1 MIPYGRQ
8 SVSFIDVWQVAKQ
21 LKSRNLTQGPKSK
34 EFESAI
40 TKYTGSRY
48 AVAVSSATAGLHL
61 AVQALNLEKRS
72 IVATSPISFVA
83 SSNAI
88 LYNELI
94 PDFID
99 IDENDVNIS
108 LKKLTEKLEQ
118 GMKIKAVVAVHFS
131 GYSCKMEELS
141 SLSRLYNFKIIED
154 AAHALGGN
162 YHDGTKIGNSKYS
175 DMTIF
180 SLHPVK
186 SITSGEGGVVT
197 TNNEEL
203 YLKLLR
209 LRSHG
214 INKAEDEFQNKLL
227 SVTES
232 ENNPWYYE
240 MVELGFNYRLTDFQS
255 SLAISQLKKLDKFI
269 NKRRVNAKY
278 YLKLFSGIE
287 NIKIMTSV
295 EKIEMSALHLFFIEL
310 DFTKLKISKNE
321 FMRILRDQ
329 GIGSQVHY
337 IPINLQ
343 PYYKKLGFVEDDTPT
358 AMNYY
363 MRTLSI
369 PLYPN
374 LRKSQMRKVVKA
386 IKETIQKNKS

>member
-1 MIPYGRQ
+1 LIPYGKQ
-8 SVSFIDVWQVAKQ
+8 SISFIDVWQVAKQ
-21 LKSRNLTQGPKSK
+21 LKSKNLTQGPKSK

-40 TKYTGSRY
+40 AKYTGSKY

-61 AVQALNLEKRS
+61 AVQALNLEERS

-88 LYNELI
+88 LYNDLI

-99 IDENDVNIS
+99 IDENDINIS

-118 GMKIKAVVAVHFS
+118 GIKITAVIAVHFS
-131 GYSCKMEELS
+131 GYSCRMEELNN
-141 SLSRLYNFKIIED
+141 LSRLYNFKIIED
-154 AAHALGGN
+154 AAHALGGS

-186 SITSGEGGVVT
+186 SITSGEGGVIT
-197 TNNEEL
+197 TNDEEL

-232 ENNPWYYE
+232 EKNQWYYE

-255 SLAISQLKKLDKFI
+255 SLAISQLKRLDKFI
-269 NKRRVNAKY
+269 YKRRINAKY
-278 YLKLFSGIE
+278 YLKLFSGVE
-287 NIKIMTSV
+287 NVRIMTSV
-295 EKIEMSALHLFFIEL
+295 EKIEMSALHLFFINL
-310 DFTKLKISKNE
+310 DFTQLKISKNE
-321 FMRILRDQ
+321 FMRMLRNQ

-343 PYYKKLGFVEDDTPT
+343 PYYKKLGYVEDDTPT

-374 LRKSQMRKVVKA
+374 LRKYQMRKVVKA
-386 IKETIQKNKS
+386 IEETIKNNMP

>member
-1 MIPYGRQ
+1 MIPYGKQ
-8 SVSFIDVWQVAKQ
+8 SISLIDVWHVAKQ
-21 LKSRNLTQGPKSK
+21 LKSRNLTQGPKSN

-40 TKYTGSRY
+40 VKYTGSKY

-61 AVQALNLEKRS
+61 AVQALNLDERS
-72 IVATSPISFVA
+72 QVATSPISFVA

-88 LYNELI
+88 LYNRHS
-94 PDFID
+94 PYFID

-108 LKKLTEKLEQ
+108 IKELTEKLDQ
-118 GMKIKAVVAVHFS
+118 GLKIKALIAVHFS

-141 SLSRLYNFKIIED
+141 NLSRKYNFRIIED
-154 AAHALGGN
+154 AAHALGGT

-186 SITSGEGGVVT
+186 SITSGEGGIVT

-214 INKAEDEFQNKLL
+214 INKAEDVFQNKLL
-227 SVTES
+227 SVTEA
-232 ENNPWYYE
+232 EKNPWYYE
-240 MVELGFNYRLTDFQS
+240 MVDLGFNYRLTDFQS
-255 SLAISQLKKLDKFI
+255 ALGISQLKKLNKFI
-269 NKRRVNAKY
+269 NKRRKNAKY
-278 YLKLFSGIE
+278 YLKLFSDFE
-287 NIKIMTSV
+287 SVKIMTS
-295 EKIEMSALHLFFIEL
+295 EDKIKMSALHLFLINL

-321 FMRILRDQ
+321 FMRILRKK

-343 PYYKKLGFVEDDTPT
+343 PYYKKLGYVEDDTPV
-358 AMNYY
+358 AMNFY

-374 LRKSQMRKVVKA
+374 LKKYQMRKVVKI
-386 IKETIQKNKS
+386 IKETIKKNSV

>member
-1 MIPYGRQ
+1 LIPYGKQ
-8 SVSFIDVWQVAKQ
+8 SISFIDVWQVAKQ
-21 LKSRNLTQGPKSK
+21 LKSKNLTQGPKSQ

-40 TKYTGSRY
+40 AKYAGSKY

-61 AVQALNLEKRS
+61 AVQALNLEERS

-88 LYNELI
+88 LYNNLI

-99 IDENDVNIS
+99 IDENDINIS

-118 GMKIKAVVAVHFS
+118 GIKITAVIAVHFS
-131 GYSCKMEELS
+131 GYSCRMEELNN
-141 SLSRLYNFKIIED
+141 LSRLYNFKIIED
-154 AAHALGGN
+154 AAHALGGS

-186 SITSGEGGVVT
+186 SITSGEGGVIT
-197 TNNEEL
+197 TNDEEL

-232 ENNPWYYE
+232 EKNPWYYE

-255 SLAISQLKKLDKFI
+255 SLAISQLKRLDKFI
-269 NKRRVNAKY
+269 CKRRINAKY

-287 NIKIMTSV
+287 NVKIMTSV
-295 EKIEMSALHLFFIEL
+295 EKIEMSALHLFFINL
-310 DFTKLKISKNE
+310 DFTQLKISKNE
-321 FMRILRDQ
+321 FMRMLRNQ

-343 PYYKKLGFVEDDTPT
+343 PYYKKLGYVEDDTPT

-374 LRKSQMRKVVKA
+374 LRKYQMRKVVKV
-386 IKETIQKNKS
+386 IKETIKNNMP